1 MPRHLSDL
9 PGRELCVDLLGQGRA
24 LFLQALNLL
33 GDVDGRVVLD
43 VAQLFDFCLEL
54 GDRLVDIEEGRL
66 LGGKPRKTAALYRE
80 WRGRPRLI
88 ARPKLNTRPEWGR
101 GCATDTR
108 LRPNAMGPMPRRSC
122 T

>member
-54 GDRLVDIEEGRL
+54 GDRLLEIEERRFHGRKSRKNGPL
-66 LGGKPRKTAALYRE
+66 YPNRGGWP
-80 WRGRPRLI
+80 PLI
-88 ARPKLNTRPEWGR
+88 GRPKLNTRLEWDR

-108 LRPNAMGPMPRRSC
+108 LRPNPRGP
-122 T
+122 